1 LLLYVGNNQHKGS
14 SSKPRE
20 FAIDDLI
27 IPQPP
32 AEEFIR
38 VQVKF
43 VVFIIYYNNIINC
56 PKTTIL
62 DSTTKNHYVKTLFP
76 FCVR

>member
-1 LLLYVGNNQHKGS
+1 MKYYHIGNNQHQGS

-38 VQVKF
+38 VHVICYCYNLYSYIVIILLTVQKYKF
-43 VVFIIYYNNIINC
+43 
-56 PKTTIL
+56 
-62 DSTTKNHYVKTLFP
+62 
-76 FCVR
+76 

>member
-1 LLLYVGNNQHKGS
+1 MKYYRIGNNQHQGS

-32 AEEFIR
+32 PEEFIR
-38 VQVKF
+38 VHV
-43 VVFIIYYNNIINC
+43 ICYCYIH
-56 PKTTIL
+56 IL
-62 DSTTKNHYVKTLFP
+62 
-76 FCVR
+76 

>member
-1 LLLYVGNNQHKGS
+1 MVCYYAGNNQHQGS

-38 VQVKF
+38 VQVKCNF
-43 VVFIIYYNNIINC
+43 YIHV
-56 PKTTIL
+56 L
-62 DSTTKNHYVKTLFP
+62 
-76 FCVR
+76 